1 MNCCGNN
8 SDSYKKVDLKSMRLE
23 EIKLKINGGVL
34 TFDSDVGI
42 FRQSENFNINKNSS
56 KSYSIK
62 KAQIEE
68 LELKIKSKIEDKNRL
83 NNEIRIVEENKE
95 KITNLLKVDLEDK
108 SFMEE
113 IKDNYAVYKN
123 MVNETN
129 QETKI
134 NNSITHMTNDNSVT
148 IKDKDNQNQSG
159 YLETINN
166 VNSALTD
173 NIDEK

>member
-1 MNCCGNN
+1 MNCCGSN

-83 NNEIRIVEENKE
+83 INEIRIVEENKE

-134 NNSITHMTNDNSVT
+134 NNSITHITNDNSVT

-166 VNSALTD
+166 VNSALTN